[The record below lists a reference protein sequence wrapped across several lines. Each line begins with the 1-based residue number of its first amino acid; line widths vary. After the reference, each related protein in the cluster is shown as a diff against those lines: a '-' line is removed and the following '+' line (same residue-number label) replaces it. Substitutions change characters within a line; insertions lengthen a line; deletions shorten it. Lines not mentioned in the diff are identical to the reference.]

1 MALSNTKPSDDSGC
15 PAPRADACVTW
26 PMILVPLGNTILPSL
41 VLRSVAVCA
50 FTASPDF
57 SFLES
62 SEPFNSALMIVPVT
76 NVVSS
81 VGDVSVVF
89 CVLGPCACLPA
100 SADCSPSCAP
110 ACESGCDC
118 AAEPMAQKAAKLS
131 VTTTIA
137 VSFSLYISS
146 PRVSPTSIQMN
157 FFQTA
162 PG

>member
-1 MALSNTKPSDDSGC
+1 
-15 PAPRADACVTW
+15 
-26 PMILVPLGNTILPSL
+26 MILVPLGNTTLPSL
-41 VLRSVAVCA
+41 VLRSVTVRA
-50 FTASPDF
+50 FTVVPDF
-57 SFLES
+57 NFLEC

-118 AAEPMAQKAAKLS
+118 AADPVTQTAAKHS
-131 VTTTIA
+131 A
-137 VSFSLYISS
+137 VIIFVVD
-146 PRVSPTSIQMN
+146 PNVN
-157 FFQTA
+157 
-162 PG
+162 